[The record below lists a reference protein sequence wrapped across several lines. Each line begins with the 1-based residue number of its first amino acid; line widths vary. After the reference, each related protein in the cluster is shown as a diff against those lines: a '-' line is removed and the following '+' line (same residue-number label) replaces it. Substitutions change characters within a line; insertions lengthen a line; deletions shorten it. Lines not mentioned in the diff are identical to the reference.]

1 MGQLLDMLKKLTLKQ
16 QISLGVMAVVVIAAL
31 YGFVHWR
38 HEQDFKPIYTG
49 VAPED
54 AAAIIQ
60 KIKESGTEYRLSETG
75 GVISVPA
82 GRVAELRLELAAA
95 GLPRTGRIG
104 MELFDKTNFGAT
116 EFVEHV
122 NYNRALEGELERSIN
137 TLNPVEQARV
147 HLTEAK
153 DSVFVEQR
161 EPAKA
166 SVVIKLRMGASLLPQ
181 NVTAIQAMVAS
192 AVEGLDPGDV
202 SVVDTRGNLLSRK
215 KAAQED
221 GMDAMFDRRQRLE
234 HDLLEKIN
242 ATLDPLLG
250 HDKFHA
256 GVTVD
261 VDQTTA
267 DQDEESFD
275 PNKSVMTNSKKTEE
289 VMTGSANAG
298 PPGTASNLPKPP
310 VRVGGPSNMTTR
322 RTEDVNYQSSH
333 VIRKVHIPNGGV
345 RRMSISV
352 LLDQKAHWE
361 GKGAA
366 RHMVLEAP
374 SAESIKAVHDL
385 VAGVTGFTQERGD
398 QITVES
404 LPFEATLAQAAP
416 ETPTAALAGNGKAK
430 PFDIKDLFKDKKMM
444 LIAAG
449 VGAGVLL
456 LLIGAVVFLVMRI
469 RKSKTAAA
477 AGPNEKDKITRADLM
492 KAVEDAKAKAAIEA
506 AHAAEEV
513 EAALAEKMAEQHK
526 QDMAAIAA
534 LKMPT
539 VSTKKTELLTKEIR
553 EGTKKDPS
561 VSAHVIST
569 WIHEG

>member
-1 MGQLLDMLKKLTLKQ
+1 MSQFRDMLAKLTLKQ
-16 QISLGVMAVVVIAAL
+16 RISIGLAAVLVIAAL

-82 GRVAELRLELAAA
+82 ERVAELRLELAAV

-104 MELFDKTNFGAT
+104 FELFDKTNFGAT

-153 DSVFVEQR
+153 DSVFIEQR

-166 SVVIKLRMGASLLPQ
+166 SVVLKLRVGASLQPQ
-181 NVTAIQAMVAS
+181 NVTAIQQLVGS
-192 AVEGLDPGDV
+192 AVEGLDPSDV
-202 SVVDTRGNLLSRK
+202 TVVDTRGNLLSHRK
-215 KAAQED
+215 MSQDD
-221 GMDAMFDRRQRLE
+221 GSDAVFERRQRLE
-234 HDLLEKIN
+234 HDLLDKIN
-242 ATLDPLLG
+242 GTLEPLLG
-250 HDKFHA
+250 RDKFRA

-261 VDQTTA
+261 CDLNTA
-267 DQDEESFD
+267 EQDEETFD
-275 PNKSVMTNSKKTEE
+275 PNKSVMTTSKKTEE
-289 VMTGSANAG
+289 VMTGNGNAG
-298 PPGTASNLPKPP
+298 IPGTATNLPKPP
-310 VRVGGPSNMTTR
+310 VRLGGPSSMTTR
-322 RTEDVNYQSSH
+322 RTEDVNYESSH
-333 VIRKVHIPNGGV
+333 VIRKTHIPDGGV

-352 LLDQKAHWE
+352 LLDQKVHWD

-366 RHMVLEAP
+366 RHLVTEPAT
-374 SAESIKAVHDL
+374 ADQIKAVHDL
-385 VAGVTGFTQERGD
+385 VAAATGFSQDRGD
-398 QITVES
+398 LITVES
-404 LPFEATLAQAAP
+404 LPFEATLDQAP
-416 ETPTAALAGNGKAK
+416 PDIAGPATSGKSG
-430 PFDIKDLFKDKKMM
+430 PFDLKQLLKDKKML
-444 LIAAG
+444 LI
-449 VGAGVLL
+449 GAGAGALL
-456 LLIGAVVFLVMRI
+456 LLMLTGAVVFLAMR
-469 RKSKTAAA
+469 RKKGSTSLAT
-477 AGPNEKDKITRADLM
+477 KDKDKDRVTRADLM
-492 KAVEDAKAKAAIEA
+492 KAVEDAKHKAAIDA

-534 LKMPT
+534 LKLPT
-539 VSTKKTELLTKEIR
+539 ISTKKSELLTKEIR
-553 EGTKKDPS
+553 EGTKKDPT
-561 VSAHVIST
+561 VSAHVLQA
-569 WIHEG
+569 WLHDA